1 MCRSTEANLWV
12 VPRVGVYLLISIM
25 LSSPVLYAQK
35 LPWASPK
42 LLAGW
47 QRIPIQN
54 LGTIDLPPTLEVV
67 SGEAAELSLNARKLA
82 GLPPADLSAKPVG
95 YSKMDSDA
103 VGEFVNLLIET
114 TRGNFMPLTAKGAQ
128 SCSPE
133 DLQMLNMGME
143 KELKAQAVL
152 GNELKTLFPARLE
165 HIGGM
170 PALHFSYIM
179 MLNSGV
185 EVRYALYIFMNRD
198 RRHTLTTSYKVD
210 AEGKWKSTF
219 AHVVESFR
227 ITNIR

>member
-95 YSKMDSDA
+95 SSKMDSDA

-152 GNELKTLFPARLE
+152 GNELKT
-165 HIGGM
+165 
-170 PALHFSYIM
+170 
-179 MLNSGV
+179 
-185 EVRYALYIFMNRD
+185 
-198 RRHTLTTSYKVD
+198 
-210 AEGKWKSTF
+210 
-219 AHVVESFR
+219 
-227 ITNIR
+227 